1 MKIVDKYGLAEQPYG
16 TVFYEVIDQDI
27 KSGPKILRSHTFY
40 SHTFYGSYK
49 GKPMFNGVQYLE
61 PNSFLFTGKDIKVG
75 LELPL
80 TPVDNEDSEDP
91 NWFAV
96 DDDSNDYEDDDM
108 FLVLS
113 KEETVDLIK
122 MMIKFTGTQ
131 EYFGT
136 SDSDEEPTKN

>member
-16 TVFYEVIDQDI
+16 TVFYEIEGQDV

-40 SHTFYGSYK
+40 GSYD

-96 DDDSNDYEDDDM
+96 DDDSNDYEDSDM

-122 MMIKFTGTQ
+122 TMIKFTGTQ
-131 EYFGT
+131 EHFGMQ
-136 SDSDEEPTKN
+136 DSDEE

>member
-40 SHTFYGSYK
+40 GSYD

-61 PNSFLFTGKDIKVG
+61 PNSFLFTGKGIKVG

-80 TPVDNEDSEDP
+80 TPVDYEDSEDP

-96 DDDSNDYEDDDM
+96 DTDSNDYDDDDM

-113 KEETVDLIK
+113 KEEAVDLIK
-122 MMIKFTGTQ
+122 TMIQITGTKEYLGIQ
-131 EYFGT
+131 EEDKWNNP
-136 SDSDEEPTKN
+136 S

>member
-1 MKIVDKYGLAEQPYG
+1 M
-16 TVFYEVIDQDI
+16 FYEVIDQDI

-40 SHTFYGSYK
+40 SSYD
-49 GKPMFNGVQYLE
+49 GKPMFNGVQHLE

-80 TPVDNEDSEDP
+80 TPVDNDDSEDP

-113 KEETVDLIK
+113 KEEAVDLIK
-122 MMIKFTGTQ
+122 TMIKFTVHRSASEHKTA
-131 EYFGT
+131 
-136 SDSDEEPTKN
+136 TKSRKNMRMTVNESAHK

>member
-16 TVFYEVIDQDI
+16 TVFYEIEGQDI

-40 SHTFYGSYK
+40 GSYD

-61 PNSFLFTGKDIKVG
+61 PNSFLFAEKNIEVG

-80 TPVDNEDSEDP
+80 TSVDNEDSEDP

-96 DDDSNDYEDDDM
+96 DDDSNDYDDSDM

-113 KEETVDLIK
+113 KEEMIDLIK
-122 MMIKFTGTQ
+122 TMIKFTGTK
-131 EYFGT
+131 EYFGNQ
-136 SDSDEEPTKN
+136 EGYAE